1 MRTTVAHGEHIIGPV
16 RASVTLAPAAPVRR
30 LTPDERAADVAR
42 INDEHMTEWAQAH
55 WTED

>member
-1 MRTTVAHGEHIIGPV
+1 MVRGEHIIGPV

>member
-1 MRTTVAHGEHIIGPV
+1 MVRGEHITGPV
-16 RASVTLAPAAPVRR
+16 RGSVKLPPAAPVRR